1 MKQYWAAKLRHPDA
15 ILLFRLGDFY
25 EIFFDDA
32 VEAAPVMGVTLTSRP
47 MKEGRQPMCGVP
59 HHSWQSY
66 VGKLLRAGR
75 KVVICDQVEEAAGQK
90 VVRREITRV
99 LTPGTVVDDAYLEPA
114 RSNWLVAAWSRGTD
128 CGLAA
133 CDVSTGELLLCQ
145 LPAERMQSE
154 LDRLAPAE
162 LLQPPAV
169 DLYRFDPDR
178 GGRRLADQLGVRFA
192 AAVGAEA
199 APLAVG
205 AAGVVLEYLE
215 ANQVRVEPGLFRVRT
230 YSPDATMQLDAATVR
245 NLELPRVLELV
256 DRTCTPIGARRLR
269 RWLWAPLRDVETIE
283 LRLSAVS
290 ELAEAPSLRAALRA
304 ALREVGDLERLVG
317 RAAQGLAAPRELV
330 ALRRSLEAL
339 PGVVEAAEA
348 ATALLPRQLASAI
361 RPEPE

>member
-1 MKQYWAAKLRHPDA
+1 
-15 ILLFRLGDFY
+15 
-25 EIFFDDA
+25 
-32 VEAAPVMGVTLTSRP
+32 MGVTLTSRP

-66 VGKLLRAGR
+66 VGRLLRAGR
-75 KVVICDQVEEAAGQK
+75 KVAICDQVEEAAGQK

-283 LRLSAVS
+283 LRLSSVS
-290 ELAEAPSLRAALRA
+290 
-304 ALREVGDLERLVG
+304 
-317 RAAQGLAAPRELV
+317 
-330 ALRRSLEAL
+330 
-339 PGVVEAAEA
+339 
-348 ATALLPRQLASAI
+348 
-361 RPEPE
+361 